1 VHEPIDDEEPTS
13 PHRLLPEAFFCS
25 ISEFGFRFPGSKRSH
40 FIVNL
45 NQTYVR
51 CHRRVVIPLAGAAAL
66 DSSRCVFPHPI
77 TFIQRGRAFVH
88 LQILFRAPPHTHD
101 MFDMLR
107 PSRRNVHER
116 LSQNEDSDVAAATA
130 STGAVVVVVGRSD
143 GNNYT
148 IETNAETRGTAEA
161 APGGGESSLLPSVAV
176 SSSSSSSPVVAEDG
190 SNNSGTT
197 TGLRTSSSSSMSFNS
212 LIVPNGDG
220 GHYHNANNSDDDVDV
235 DDNMFDSVHSTTSSH
250 PYLSAQIERERFIRY
265 RRQSTCTL
273 LVLLFLIRLWIE
285 ALLTKD
291 IGLVFLSMMGT
302 LWTYRWLANRTVD
315 EEEYDRQIMLDLER
329 HQGGAA
335 GAQGGSVREGGIA
348 NAGGGGSSGRDA
360 AINFDPDLGLMS
372 FQAQL
377 ALAILESQ
385 RQMFE
390 NGGYNATTINTHNGP
405 GVTTEA
411 KEKWKTFDWGSSGAT
426 TNDDFASLTQS
437 ITRQG
442 SDRSNNYGSL
452 ADDEKDAYDDIDL
465 ALSKKLDVE
474 EPSCSICLCE
484 YDRGEKV
491 VRLPCEHMYHESC
504 LASWTTHHTRCPL
517 CNYDLMDGYEQ
528 PASVVTQQ
536 QAQQHAEE
544 QRAFRNMALS
554 ALGRRIRPRNRI
566 LTTSSS
572 RRRGTSS
579 TTAADMAAASNDSI
593 V

>member
-1 VHEPIDDEEPTS
+1 
-13 PHRLLPEAFFCS
+13 
-25 ISEFGFRFPGSKRSH
+25 
-40 FIVNL
+40 
-45 NQTYVR
+45 
-51 CHRRVVIPLAGAAAL
+51 
-66 DSSRCVFPHPI
+66 
-77 TFIQRGRAFVH
+77 
-88 LQILFRAPPHTHD
+88 
-101 MFDMLR
+101 MF
-107 PSRRNVHER
+107 RRNVHER
-116 LSQNEDSDVAAATA
+116 LSQNEDVVAT
-130 STGAVVVVVGRSD
+130 VV
-143 GNNYT
+143 T
-148 IETNAETRGTAEA
+148 IETTNTETSGDAAA
-161 APGGGESSLLPSVAV
+161 APGGGESSLLPTVAV
-176 SSSSSSSPVVAEDG
+176 SSSPVVGESSA
-190 SNNSGTT
+190 NSST
-197 TGLRTSSSSSMSFNS
+197 TGLRTPSSMSFNS
-212 LIVPNGDG
+212 LIVPDGDG
-220 GHYHNANNSDDDVDV
+220 EHHHHSNNSDEEV
-235 DDNMFDSVHSTTSSH
+235 DDNMFDSVHTTSH

-329 HQGGAA
+329 HQGVAGA
-335 GAQGGSVREGGIA
+335 AQGGDREGGGNA
-348 NAGGGGSSGRDA
+348 NASGGGSSGRDA

-372 FQAQL
+372 FNAQL

-411 KEKWKTFDWGSSGAT
+411 KVNWKMFDWGSSGTT
-426 TNDDFASLTQS
+426 TNDDDVSSLTQC

-452 ADDEKDAYDDIDL
+452 ADDEKVAYDDIDL
-465 ALSKKLDVE
+465 VSKNVDIE

-566 LTTSSS
+566 STTSN
-572 RRRGTSS
+572 RRRGASGTD
-579 TTAADMAAASNDSI
+579 AADMATMSNDSI

>member
-1 VHEPIDDEEPTS
+1 MHRPFPTTD
-13 PHRLLPEAFFCS
+13 F
-25 ISEFGFRFPGSKRSH
+25 
-40 FIVNL
+40 V
-45 NQTYVR
+45 
-51 CHRRVVIPLAGAAAL
+51 
-66 DSSRCVFPHPI
+66 SR
-77 TFIQRGRAFVH
+77 AS
-88 LQILFRAPPHTHD
+88 THAHDD

-107 PSRRNVHER
+107 PSRLNVHER

-130 STGAVVVVVGRSD
+130 SPGAVVVVVGRSD
-143 GNNYT
+143 GNNYA

-176 SSSSSSSPVVAEDG
+176 ASSSSPVVPEDG
-190 SNNSGTT
+190 SNNSSTT
-197 TGLRTSSSSSMSFNS
+197 TGLRTSSSMSFNS

-220 GHYHNANNSDDDVDV
+220 GHHHNTNNSDDDDDDV
-235 DDNMFDSVHSTTSSH
+235 HDNMFDSVHSTTSSH

-335 GAQGGSVREGGIA
+335 GAQQGGSVREGGYA
-348 NAGGGGSSGRDA
+348 NASGGGGGSSSSGRDA

-390 NGGYNATTINTHNGP
+390 NGGYNATTINAHNGP

-411 KEKWKTFDWGSSGAT
+411 KEKWKTFDWGSSGTT

-452 ADDEKDAYDDIDL
+452 ADDEKDAYDDNDL
-465 ALSKKLDVE
+465 AVSKNLDVE

-536 QAQQHAEE
+536 QARQHAEE

-566 LTTSSS
+566 LTSSSS
-572 RRRGTSS
+572 RRRGTSR

>member
-1 VHEPIDDEEPTS
+1 MRVLSLHRYLFS
-13 PHRLLPEAFFCS
+13 ARLLT
-25 ISEFGFRFPGSKRSH
+25 SEE
-40 FIVNL
+40 
-45 NQTYVR
+45 
-51 CHRRVVIPLAGAAAL
+51 
-66 DSSRCVFPHPI
+66 
-77 TFIQRGRAFVH
+77 
-88 LQILFRAPPHTHD
+88 

-107 PSRRNVHER
+107 PSRRIVHER
-116 LSQNEDSDVAAATA
+116 LSQNEDSDVA
-130 STGAVVVVVGRSD
+130 VVTPSSSVIVGRSD
-143 GNNYT
+143 VNDT
-148 IETNAETRGTAEA
+148 IETNAENENRGSIA
-161 APGGGESSLLPSVAV
+161 APGGGQTLLLPTVAV
-176 SSSSSSSPVVAEDG
+176 SSSSSVVAGDG
-190 SNNSGTT
+190 SNNNNSSTAG
-197 TGLRTSSSSSMSFNS
+197 GLRTSSMSFNS
-212 LIVPNGDG
+212 LIVPDGDG
-220 GHYHNANNSDDDVDV
+220 GTHHHNSNNNSDNDDDDVD
-235 DDNMFDSVHSTTSSH
+235 DTMFDSVHTTTTTIHH

-329 HQGGAA
+329 HQGATAAA
-335 GAQGGSVREGGIA
+335 GVVREGGNNA
-348 NAGGGGSSGRDA
+348 NAASGGGSSGRDA

-390 NGGYNATTINTHNGP
+390 NGGYNATTINSHNGP
-405 GVTTEA
+405 GVTNEA
-411 KEKWKTFDWGSSGAT
+411 KEKWNTFDWGSSSSSGTTT
-426 TNDDFASLTQS
+426 TNDDFSSLTQS

-452 ADDEKDAYDDIDL
+452 ADDEKDAYDCDDIDL
-465 ALSKKLDVE
+465 VSTKNNVDVEE

-504 LASWTTHHTRCPL
+504 LSSWTTHHTRCPL
-517 CNYDLMDGYEQ
+517 CNYDLMMGYEQ

-554 ALGRRIRPRNRI
+554 ALGRRIRPRNRMS
-566 LTTSSS
+566 TTSSN
-572 RRRGTSS
+572 RRRGSS
-579 TTAADMAAASNDSI
+579 GTTAADMATASNDSI

>member
-1 VHEPIDDEEPTS
+1 
-13 PHRLLPEAFFCS
+13 
-25 ISEFGFRFPGSKRSH
+25 
-40 FIVNL
+40 
-45 NQTYVR
+45 
-51 CHRRVVIPLAGAAAL
+51 
-66 DSSRCVFPHPI
+66 
-77 TFIQRGRAFVH
+77 
-88 LQILFRAPPHTHD
+88 

-107 PSRRNVHER
+107 PSRRIVHER
-116 LSQNEDSDVAAATA
+116 LSQNEDHSSDVAVTP
-130 STGAVVVVVGRSD
+130 SSSVIVGRSD
-143 GNNYT
+143 DT
-148 IETNAETRGTAEA
+148 DAIETNAENENRGIIA
-161 APGGGESSLLPSVAV
+161 GGETSLLPTVAV
-176 SSSSSSSPVVAEDG
+176 SSSSVVAGDSSNNNSSS
-190 SNNSGTT
+190 TT
-197 TGLRTSSSSSMSFNS
+197 GGLRTSSSSMSFNS
-212 LIVPNGDG
+212 LIVPDGDG
-220 GHYHNANNSDDDVDV
+220 GHHNSDNDDDDV
-235 DDNMFDSVHSTTSSH
+235 DDNMFNSVHTTTTSHH

-329 HQGGAA
+329 HQGATAG
-335 GAQGGSVREGGIA
+335 GAQGGGVREGGNA
-348 NAGGGGSSGRDA
+348 NAASGGSSGRDA

-390 NGGYNATTINTHNGP
+390 NGGYNATTINSHNGP
-405 GVTTEA
+405 GVTNEA
-411 KEKWKTFDWGSSGAT
+411 KEKWNTFDWGSSSSSSSGTTT
-426 TNDDFASLTQS
+426 TNDDFSSLTQS

-452 ADDEKDAYDDIDL
+452 ADDEKDAYECDDIDL
-465 ALSKKLDVE
+465 VSTKNVDVEE

-504 LASWTTHHTRCPL
+504 LSSWTTHHTRCPL

-554 ALGRRIRPRNRI
+554 ALGRRIRPRNRMS
-566 LTTSSS
+566 TSSN
-572 RRRGTSS
+572 RRRGTSG
-579 TTAADMAAASNDSI
+579 TTAADMATASNDSI